1 MSSSPAQT
9 NRTKSL
15 EVVFFDVRDTLGEVD
30 RPGHLVL
37 YKPST
42 EKLLE
47 AMQNVVGVRLG
58 VITNLPEGVTAEDGR
73 KMLEEAGIT
82 PYLDKNG
89 LIINHEAGASKPSL
103 KIYQYAAQRL
113 GVAPEQC
120 MFVSENLIEVIG
132 AEVAGMRTMLKPC
145 PPGREFLS
153 APLPAKP
160 ASATYSG
167 RVFELI
173 FEEEHL
179 LGKRIVGCAIKIV
192 EALEAKLSP
201 PPLASISIL
210 AYLTK
215 YFVDPFHHRKEEE
228 ILFPL
233 ALARGMNP
241 NKLTLV
247 IAEHDQGRAYFAGM
261 ETALKRINGG
271 DERALYDFK
280 ICATG
285 FIELYKA
292 HGKYEDD
299 ILFPEIGKLL
309 TDSDDS
315 LLINL
320 VRQRGPA
327 DITPYL
333 GLIQDME
340 QELKITPA

>member
-1 MSSSPAQT
+1 MSSMPIAQT
-9 NRTKSL
+9 DAKPVK
-15 EVVFFDVRDTLGEVD
+15 VVFFDVRDTLGEVD

-47 AMQNVVGVRLG
+47 AMKNVVGMRIG
-58 VITNLPEGVTAEDGR
+58 IITNLPEGVTAETGR

-82 PYLDKNG
+82 PYLDENG
-89 LIINHEAGASKPSL
+89 LIINHEAGASKPSA
-103 KIYQYAAQRL
+103 KIYQFAAQK
-113 GVAPEQC
+113 VAVPIDQC
-120 MFVSENLIEVIG
+120 MYVSENLIEVIG
-132 AEVAGMRTMLKPC
+132 AQAAGMKTLLKPC
-145 PPGREFLS
+145 PPGREFLN
-153 APLPAKP
+153 APLPAKS
-160 ASATYSG
+160 ASEIFSG

-192 EALEAKLSP
+192 QAIEANQT
-201 PPLASISIL
+201 PLPSASLNMLVYL
-210 AYLTK
+210 AR
-215 YFVDPFHHRKEEE
+215 YFIDPFHHRKEEE

-233 ALARGMNP
+233 ALARGMSP
-241 NKLTLV
+241 EKISAIV
-247 IAEHDQGRAYFAGM
+247 DEHDQGRAYFAAM
-261 ETALKRINGG
+261 ATALKRFSRG

-280 ICATG
+280 ICTTG

-299 ILFPEIGKLL
+299 HLFPEIGKLL

-320 VRQRGPA
+320 VQQRGPT
-327 DITPYL
+327 DLTPYL

-340 QELKITPA
+340 RELKITPA